1 MAHYLVSPLAEQD
14 IESIGDY
21 IALDNPHRALTFITE
36 LRSQCARIAASPKA
50 FRTRPELGDNIRS
63 SVYGNYVIFF
73 QDEPTICIVRG
84 LHASRDIEAQFP
96 SEPQ

>member
-1 MAHYLVSPLAEQD
+1 VAHYLVSPLAEQD

-21 IALDNPHRALTFITE
+21 IALDNPHRAFTFIAE

-63 SVYGNYVIFF
+63 CAYGNYVIFF
-73 QDEPTICIVRG
+73 QDKPTICIVRV
-84 LHASRDIEAQFP
+84 LHGSRDIEAQFP
-96 SEPQ
+96 AEQQ